1 MARNP
6 FQQLYVGEKVDP
18 EEFVEIFS
26 HKLVQHAMPLFQP
39 GHVVLSGVQGSGK
52 SMLFK
57 LMQPEVRK
65 AYATMGKEFP
75 IPGDSSHFIGA
86 GININ
91 TARCNEFGNRRAEA
105 VGSTQELMFGDFFNY
120 VVCLDMI
127 RSVTTLG
134 AEPSISSELNLKL
147 EPRRI
152 SDFVRHVCESD
163 VWEGYLRGVEDLD
176 ALTAKM
182 RTRVALYRRY
192 MNDNDKTLNAE
203 VASTKTSAGEPMKVL
218 VNALKASGAV
228 PKAVEFYIV
237 VDQYE
242 ELAVIKSGGAGADY
256 RSVVNKVISRDP
268 TLSYR
273 IGTRGYAWRN
283 HLNVFGSHGHLEQ
296 DRDYK
301 LVEID
306 ATLRAQEIGGT
317 SIFPDFANDVF
328 LRRLRYSAASG
339 TSRAKASRISDAL
352 GRSPTPRDEALL
364 LAGENRAA
372 VVRPEPEWPPALVDG
387 LRDLARAD
395 PLSAKLGEVWYR
407 QKGVVGAVPT
417 ERPWEARGKQY
428 WRKERVELCLL
439 AIGSLR
445 KQRAIYSGEENV
457 LGLSGRNILLFLSLC
472 QYIWDYASQAS
483 SGRDREPD
491 LPITAGIQT
500 IGVFQTARTWLDR
513 IPSDYGRSDDRY
525 KLIQLLG
532 EKFST
537 ALHSDLNMSNPGQN
551 GVSLSIEDLRAN
563 SDVFQFLIE
572 AVDYGNLVMVE
583 HATRNRDRKRRY
595 KFYLNPLYC
604 PIYRIPYQ
612 HSKEP
617 IYMTVERL
625 REWLAEVGIIESI
638 KGPREREGNKPE
650 PTLPLLDLMAQ
661 ARE

>member
-57 LMQPEVRK
+57 LFQPEVRA
-65 AYATMGKEFP
+65 AYAAMKKEFP
-75 IPGDSSHFIGA
+75 IPADSFHFIGA

-91 TARCNEFGNRRAEA
+91 TARCNEFGNRRPEAES
-105 VGSTQELMFGDFFNY
+105 STQELMFGDFFNY

-127 RSVTTLG
+127 KSVRMLA
-134 AEPSISSELNLKL
+134 AEPSICSALGLKL
-147 EPRRI
+147 QANQI
-152 SDFVRHVCESD
+152 SEFVCRVRESD
-163 VWEGYLRGVEDLD
+163 VWEGYLDETRDLESLV
-176 ALTAKM
+176 ARM
-182 RTRVALYRRY
+182 HGRVALYRRY
-192 MNDNDKTLNAE
+192 MNGNDKSLNAQI
-203 VASTKTSAGEPMKVL
+203 ASSKTSAGEPMKIL
-218 VNALKASGAV
+218 VNAFKASGAV
-228 PKAVEFYIV
+228 PNSTEFYVV

-242 ELAVIKSGGAGADY
+242 ELAVIKGGDKDVDY

-317 SIFPDFANDVF
+317 SIYPDFANDVF
-328 LRRLRYSAASG
+328 LRRLRYSATSG
-339 TSRAKASRISDAL
+339 TSRAAASRISDAL
-352 GRSPTPRDEALL
+352 GRSPTPKDEAIL
-364 LAGENRAA
+364 LAGHSPGA
-372 VVRPEPEWPPALVDG
+372 VVRPDPEWPPAIVDG
-387 LRDLARAD
+387 LRELATVD

-407 QKGVVGAVPT
+407 QKGIEGT
-417 ERPWEARGKQY
+417 TLEERPWEARSKQY
-428 WRKERVELCLL
+428 WRKERIELCLL
-439 AIGSLR
+439 AIGGLR
-445 KQRAIYSGEENV
+445 KQRVIYSGEENI

-472 QYIWDYASQAS
+472 QYIWDYATQSSAS
-483 SGRDREPD
+483 RDREPE
-491 LPITAGIQT
+491 LPVSRGVQT

-537 ALHSDLNMSNPGQN
+537 ALHGDLKMSNPGQN
-551 GVSLSIEDLRAN
+551 GISLSIEDLRAN
-563 SDVFQFLIE
+563 PDIFRFLIE
-572 AVDYGNLVMVE
+572 AVDYGNLVMIE
-583 HATRNRDRKRRY
+583 HATRNKDRKRRY

-617 IYMTVERL
+617 IYITVERFK
-625 REWLAEVGIIESI
+625 EWLAEAGVVESL
-638 KGPREREGNKPE
+638 KSQPARGRAKPLSN
-650 PTLPLLDLMAQ
+650 LPLLDMMD
-661 ARE
+661 RTRD